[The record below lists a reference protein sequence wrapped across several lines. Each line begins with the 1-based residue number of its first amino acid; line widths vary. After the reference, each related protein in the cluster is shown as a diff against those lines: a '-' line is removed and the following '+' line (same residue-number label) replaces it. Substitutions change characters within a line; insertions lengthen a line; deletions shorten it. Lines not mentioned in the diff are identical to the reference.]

1 MIASRRLRELLTPAP
16 ELRPYLWYSLGLHVA
31 LAAAVLGGLP
41 WGGASKSANVYT
53 IDFVGGPTTVT
64 TSQGGAAAQPEAKP
78 EAKKEETVSAKTAQ
92 GKEFDEFGRRKKK
105 GPFVL
110 PRPSLLRGLT
120 KKPAKEEPPAEE
132 TKGTPST
139 TAGGNPSSG
148 GGAGSGDAGVS
159 ADMPNFPYPWYITQ
173 VRQALWNLWSQRMPR
188 SGGEA
193 VVVFSILPDGSVVD
207 LRTEESSGDPAFD
220 IAALGAAQ
228 DAAPFPP
235 LPRGFSEPF
244 LKIHVTLKSGG

>member
-16 ELRPYLWYSLGLHVA
+16 ELRPYLWYSLGLHLA

-41 WGGASKSANVYT
+41 FKTASTAQVYT

-64 TSQGGAAAQPEAKP
+64 SSQGGGAQPEAKTEP
-78 EAKKEETVSAKTAQ
+78 KKEETISAKTPQ

-120 KKPAKEEPPAEE
+120 KKPAKEEAPAGE
-132 TKGTPST
+132 TKGTGESS
-139 TAGGNPSSG
+139 AAKPSSG
-148 GGAGSGDAGVS
+148 GGAGAGDAGVS

-193 VVVFSILPDGSVVD
+193 VVVFSILPNGSIVD

-235 LPRGFSEPF
+235 LPRGFTEPF